1 MDLVRLKGLD
11 LTKDFQRDN
20 NRFVE
25 AFLSTHGNLT
35 EWELMYAGKQTFS
48 MAFDPL
54 IDYINAMKKKKK
66 DLVDGRTV
74 N

>member
-35 EWELMYAGKQTFS
+35 EWELMYAGK
-48 MAFDPL
+48 
-54 IDYINAMKKKKK
+54 
-66 DLVDGRTV
+66 
-74 N
+74 